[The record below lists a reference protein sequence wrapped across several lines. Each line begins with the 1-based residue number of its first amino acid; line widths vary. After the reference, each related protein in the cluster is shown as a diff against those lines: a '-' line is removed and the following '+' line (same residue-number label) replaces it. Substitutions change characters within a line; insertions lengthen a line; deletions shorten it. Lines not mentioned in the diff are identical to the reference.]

1 MQPQDQTVNAQ
12 TLLVVGGT
20 SGIGRGVAEHF
31 ARLGARVAVAG
42 RSADKVAETLE
53 SLRHLGG
60 EAEGFTADVRQ
71 PEAVAEAVG
80 TLCDRWGE
88 LDLVVSAAAGNFP
101 ALAAKMSAN
110 AFRSVVEIDLLGSF
124 HVLQAVYP
132 HLKRPG
138 GSVIHISAPQ
148 AQVPMAGQAHVCA
161 AKAGVDMLTR
171 SLAMEWG
178 PEGLRVNSV
187 IPGPIDAT
195 EGMRRLAPSNAQSE
209 QVRLSVPLRRLG
221 SAEDIA
227 QACQFLASPQAG
239 YITGAVLPV
248 DGGWSL
254 GGVAQMGAYLGRE
267 LGL

>member
-1 MQPQDQTVNAQ
+1 MQSQDQASGAR

-42 RSADKVAETLE
+42 RSADKLAETLD
-53 SLRHLGG
+53 SLRHLGS

-71 PEAVAEAVG
+71 PDALGEG
-80 TLCDRWGE
+80 IGRLCQAWGP

-132 HLKRPG
+132 HLKKPG
-138 GSVIHISAPQ
+138 ASVIHISAPQ
-148 AQVPMAGQAHVCA
+148 AHLPMAGQAHVCA

-171 SLAMEWG
+171 TLAMEWG
-178 PEGLRVNSV
+178 PEGLRINSV
-187 IPGPIDAT
+187 MPGPIDDT
-195 EGMRRLAPSNAQSE
+195 EGMRRLAPSEKQRE

-221 SAEDIA
+221 SARDIA
-227 QACQFLASPQAG
+227 RACQFLASPQAN

-254 GGVAQMGAYLGRE
+254 GGATQMGAYLARE

>member
-1 MQPQDQTVNAQ
+1 MQPQDQSPGVQ

-42 RSADKVAETLE
+42 RSADKLAETLG

-71 PEAVAEAVG
+71 PEALSEGVEA
-80 TLCDRWGE
+80 LCQAWGP

-101 ALAAKMSAN
+101 ALAAKMSPN

-138 GSVIHISAPQ
+138 ASVIHISAPQ

-161 AKAGVDMLTR
+161 AKAGVDMLSS
-171 SLAMEWG
+171 SLALECG
-178 PEGLRVNSV
+178 SVGLSVNSV
-187 IPGPIDAT
+187 IPGPIEGT
-195 EGMRRLAPSNAQSE
+195 EGMQRLAPSDAQRE

-221 SAEDIA
+221 SARDIA
-227 QACQFLASPQAG
+227 QACQFLASPQAA

-254 GGVAQMGAYLGRE
+254 GGVAQMGANLGRE